1 MNEMDHTQDNY
12 SGMTETIWVKNKK
25 AILRKLAENKDSLR
39 NYREKLLAEKKE
51 LAEETERLEQENYS
65 LLGQVKDLEMQ
76 HLEKSSTMQKLNSQ
90 LHASKKKLVK
100 PLTEESGYLSEIKF
114 LESEKEKHFEIHDE
128 TAETLNNNMAAL
140 GSTIMEIEFIKGE
153 IGILMNKIGMIED
166 EIPEIF
172 GEIDDLDEKIT
183 WASKT
188 LTDLYNRMKTV
199 EKDAKILYYE
209 KE

>member
-25 AILRKLAENKDSLR
+25 TILRKLAENKDSLR
-39 NYREKLLAEKKE
+39 NYREKLQAEKKE

-90 LHASKKKLVK
+90 LQASKKKLVK

-114 LESEKEKHFEIHDE
+114 LESEKASLFECHDE
-128 TAETLNNNMAAL
+128 ASETLNNNMAAL

>member
-140 GSTIMEIEFIKGE
+140 SNTIMEIEFIKGE
-153 IGILMNKIGMIED
+153 IGILMNKISMIED

>member
-39 NYREKLLAEKKE
+39 NYREKLQAEKKE

-114 LESEKEKHFEIHDE
+114 LESEKASLFERHDE
-128 TAETLNNNMAAL
+128 ASETLNNNMAAL